1 MLASNLDIIF
11 LEENATI
18 HSVSWELD
26 HLQSL
31 HLEIAFKSGRR
42 MWTIVMMDN
51 GSLRKKGKEGH
62 PTILKMES
70 FLIFSGSTFLLCSV
84 AFDQP

>member
-1 MLASNLDIIF
+1 
-11 LEENATI
+11 
-18 HSVSWELD
+18 
-26 HLQSL
+26 
-31 HLEIAFKSGRR
+31 
-42 MWTIVMMDN
+42 MMDN